1 MIEYDIGVL
10 ADFSEFLTYRSGR
23 VTSKYTDASQ
33 GLVSCPLCGTQYP
46 STTRFCEQD
55 GTVLTAPATTQ
66 GNPSAMMPLPGNTGM
81 NSTLPK
87 QCPTCGNVYPNYA
100 QFCPGDATRLLQ
112 LGPAMDMRVSNANLQ
127 MSSHQNLPI
136 DSTVRSAQM
145 PPQPVAPSPP
155 KSSQAGDFEVD
166 PMQSLESQLIGRT
179 IAGKYRVDSLLGE
192 GGMAQVFKATHLGL
206 DRPVVIKIMHS
217 GLPSMDTAM
226 KRFEQECK
234 VTARIDHPNVVSV
247 FDVGSIEGRRP
258 YLVME
263 YILGES
269 LRDYLDR
276 EVSMEVPE
284 AGTVMM
290 QVCSGLHEAH
300 QQGIVHRDLKP
311 ENIMLREKSDRPDW
325 VKIVDFG
332 IAHLKQGG
340 QRLTRTGIAIGTV
353 DYMSPE
359 YLSDK
364 PIDHRADIYALG
376 VILYELIAGRCP
388 FVAETAEAIMAKHLW
403 GTPMPLSHYR
413 PDLAAGCMFDHI
425 AEKSL
430 HKEPADRYQSVIEM
444 RNDLVIALKEFQK

>member
-1 MIEYDIGVL
+1 
-10 ADFSEFLTYRSGR
+10 
-23 VTSKYTDASQ
+23 
-33 GLVSCPLCGTQYP
+33 
-46 STTRFCEQD
+46 
-55 GTVLTAPATTQ
+55 
-66 GNPSAMMPLPGNTGM
+66 M
-81 NSTLPK
+81 NSATPK
-87 QCPTCGNVYPNYA
+87 QCPSCRNVYPNYA
-100 QFCPGDATRLLQ
+100 QFCPTDATRLVLMGSTMDANYGA
-112 LGPAMDMRVSNANLQ
+112 GPQ
-127 MSSHQNLPI
+127 QQTY
-136 DSTVRSAQM
+136 DSAPRYTGTQQ
-145 PPQPVAPSPP
+145 PQFQQPQFGQPQPQFQQPQFQQPQAPIHNATVPVQPTTARKDS
-155 KSSQAGDFEVD
+155 ADDFVVD

-192 GGMAQVFKATHLGL
+192 GGMAQVFKSTHLGL
-206 DRPVVIKIMHS
+206 DRPVVVKLMHS

-247 FDVGSIEGRRP
+247 FDVGALDRRP

-263 YILGES
+263 FIKGES

-284 AGTVMM
+284 AATVMI

-311 ENIMLREKSDRPDW
+311 ENIMLRERSDRPDW

-413 PDLAAGCMFDHI
+413 PDLEAGCVFDTI

-430 HKEPADRYQSVIEM
+430 HKEPAERYQSVIEM
-444 RNDLVIALKEFQK
+444 RNDLIIALKEFEQ

>member
-1 MIEYDIGVL
+1 M
-10 ADFSEFLTYRSGR
+10 
-23 VTSKYTDASQ
+23 
-33 GLVSCPLCGTQYP
+33 
-46 STTRFCEQD
+46 
-55 GTVLTAPATTQ
+55 
-66 GNPSAMMPLPGNTGM
+66 NT
-81 NSTLPK
+81 TLPK
-87 QCPTCGNVYPNYA
+87 QCPNCRNVYPNYA
-100 QFCPGDATRLLQ
+100 QFCPTDATRLVI
-112 LGPAMDMRVSNANLQ
+112 LGASMENGVGTPTPNPSAEMRATRGAPSPQ
-127 MSSHQNLPI
+127 
-136 DSTVRSAQM
+136 
-145 PPQPVAPSPP
+145 PPQPHQPQQPAVVSQHSPA
-155 KSSQAGDFEVD
+155 KSDSQEFQVD
-166 PMQSLESQLIGRT
+166 PLQSLESQLIGRT

-192 GGMAQVFKATHLGL
+192 GGMAQVFKSTHLGL

-247 FDVGSIEGRRP
+247 FDVGALDRRP

-263 YILGES
+263 FIQGES

-276 EVSMEVPE
+276 EVSMEVPD
-284 AGTVMM
+284 AATVMI

-311 ENIMLREKSDRPDW
+311 ENIMLRERSDRPDW

-413 PDLAAGCMFDHI
+413 PDLEAGCMFDQI

-430 HKEPADRYQSVIEM
+430 HKEPAERYQSVIEM
-444 RNDLVIALKEFQK
+444 RNDLVVALREFERAEVK

>member
-1 MIEYDIGVL
+1 MN
-10 ADFSEFLTYRSGR
+10 
-23 VTSKYTDASQ
+23 YTDASQ
-33 GLVSCPLCGTQYP
+33 GLVVCPLCGKQYP
-46 STTRFCEQD
+46 STTKFCEQD
-55 GTVLTAPATTQ
+55 G
-66 GNPSAMMPLPGNTGM
+66 SPLALPQNEPGSQAALAASSNTGM
-81 NSTLPK
+81 NAALPK
-87 QCPTCGNVYPNYA
+87 QCPGCRNVYPNYA
-100 QFCPGDATRLLQ
+100 QFCPADATRLVP
-112 LGPAMDMRVSNANLQ
+112 LGSAQDGR
-127 MSSHQNLPI
+127 MSYSNLPV
-136 DSTVRSAQM
+136 DNTVASLQAQPPQAQM
-145 PPQPVAPSPP
+145 PDKQSRQAAD
-155 KSSQAGDFEVD
+155 SQDFKVD
-166 PMQSLESQLIGRT
+166 PLQSLESQLIGRT

-258 YLVME
+258 FLVME
-263 YILGES
+263 YIMGEAR
-269 LRDYLDR
+269 RDFLDR
-276 EVSMEVPE
+276 ETSMDVPE
-284 AGTVMM
+284 AATVMM

-376 VILYELIAGRCP
+376 VILYEIIAGRCP

-430 HKEPADRYQSVIEM
+430 LKEPAERYQSVLEM
-444 RNDLVIALKEFQK
+444 RNDLVVALREFDK

>member
-1 MIEYDIGVL
+1 M
-10 ADFSEFLTYRSGR
+10 
-23 VTSKYTDASQ
+23 
-33 GLVSCPLCGTQYP
+33 LVAP
-46 STTRFCEQD
+46 S
-55 GTVLTAPATTQ
+55 ATQ
-66 GNPSAMMPLPGNTGM
+66 GNFSAAVPLPGN
-81 NSTLPK
+81 NPPPK
-87 QCPTCGNVYPNYA
+87 QCPTCRNVYPNYA
-100 QFCPGDATRLLQ
+100 QFCPGDATRLLMI
-112 LGPAMDMRVSNANLQ
+112 GGSMDQYAGQTPSNTF
-127 MSSHQNLPI
+127 SNLPI
-136 DSTVRSAQM
+136 DSTVRSTQNP
-145 PPQPVAPSPP
+145 PPQQQQQQQQFNNTGTG
-155 KSSQAGDFEVD
+155 SSDAFEVD

-179 IAGKYRVDSLLGE
+179 IAGKYKIDSLLGE
-192 GGMAQVFKATHLGL
+192 GGMAQVFKSTHLQL
-206 DRPVVIKIMHS
+206 DKPVVIKIMHS

-258 YLVME
+258 FLVME
-263 YILGES
+263 YIMGES

-276 EVSMEVPE
+276 EVSMDVPE
-284 AGTVMM
+284 ASTVMM

-413 PDLAAGCMFDHI
+413 PDLEAGCMFDQV

-430 HKEPADRYQSVIEM
+430 HKEPAERYQSVIEM
-444 RNDLVIALKEFQK
+444 RNDLVLALKEFEKR

>member
-1 MIEYDIGVL
+1 MIEYDISVFCF
-10 ADFSEFLTYRSGR
+10 ADFLLSAVGR

-55 GTVLTAPATTQ
+55 GTVLTAPAATQ
-66 GNPSAMMPLPGNTGM
+66 GNLSAAMPASGNTGM
-81 NSTLPK
+81 NNVLPK
-87 QCPTCGNVYPNYA
+87 QCPTCRNVYPNYA
-100 QFCPGDATRLLQ
+100 QFCPSDATRLLIVG
-112 LGPAMDMRVSNANLQ
+112 GPPGGQTPSNTF
-127 MSSHQNLPI
+127 SNLPI
-136 DSTVRSAQM
+136 DATVRSAQ
-145 PPQPVAPSPP
+145 SPP
-155 KSSQAGDFEVD
+155 APVPSNTNSGSSADIEVD

-179 IAGKYRVDSLLGE
+179 IAGKYKVDSLLGE
-192 GGMAQVFKATHLGL
+192 GGMAQVFKSTHLQL
-206 DRPVVIKIMHS
+206 DKPVVIKIMHS

-263 YILGES
+263 YIMGES

-276 EVSMEVPE
+276 EVSMDVPE
-284 AGTVMM
+284 ASTVMM

-311 ENIMLREKSDRPDW
+311 ENIMLRERSDRPDW

-413 PDLAAGCMFDHI
+413 PDLEAGCLFDQI

-430 HKEPADRYQSVIEM
+430 HKEPAERYQSVIEM
-444 RNDLVIALKEFQK
+444 RNDLVLALREFEKR